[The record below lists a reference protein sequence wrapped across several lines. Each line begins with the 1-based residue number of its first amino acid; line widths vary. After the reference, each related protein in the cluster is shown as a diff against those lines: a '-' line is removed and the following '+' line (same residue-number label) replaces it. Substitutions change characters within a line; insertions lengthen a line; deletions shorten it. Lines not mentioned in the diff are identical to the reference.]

1 MRRTVCSAC
10 GGKELNLFLDLGESP
25 IADAYTDTSDR
36 DVPMYPLEL
45 AVCGD
50 CYLVQLMEVL
60 DTKTLFGTGY
70 SFYSSASPPLSAY
83 HAAYAES
90 LFKPYDTLLRK
101 GILEIGCNDG
111 DFLRHFAA
119 YRALG
124 VDPAGGPVA
133 DAHQRGLDVWNV
145 PFTLKFAQKLGQMGV
160 VVANHVLAHVEDAS
174 DVLAGISHVLA
185 DDGVAIIEVQY
196 LPDMLLNNAF
206 DLVYHE
212 HRNFFSLTSLEKAA
226 NQHGLLVTGV
236 EFTERQG
243 GSMRVTLRKGT
254 PEPLETHRVLLETHR
269 VFGTKISEEWLKE
282 DGTYSGFQGRAE
294 RVAARLLSLI
304 RSLRGVPI
312 VGYGAPAKAT
322 TLLNFCSLGQEELE
336 FVIDTTPAKQGRYI
350 PGTGL
355 PILSAD
361 DPHLVDTYLLLSWN
375 YMSQILRKEKDFT
388 VNGGRWIIPL
398 PAPVIL

>member
-1 MRRTVCSAC
+1 MKRTMCSAC
-10 GGKELNLFLDLGESP
+10 GDKELNQFLDLGDSP
-25 IADAYTDTSDR
+25 IADAYTDSPDR
-36 DVPMYPLEL
+36 DVPRYPLAL
-45 AVCGD
+45 AVCGN

-90 LFKPYDTLLRK
+90 LFKPYDVLLRK

-124 VDPAGGPVA
+124 IDPADGPA
-133 DAHQRGLDVWNV
+133 NMAGERGLSVWKA
-145 PFTLKFAQKLGQMGV
+145 PFSLELAKAMNKFGV
-160 VVANHVLAHVEDAS
+160 VVANHVLAHVEDVS
-174 DVLAGISHVLA
+174 DVLAGISLVLE

-196 LPDMLLNNAF
+196 LPDLLLNNAF

-212 HRNFFSLTSLEKAA
+212 HRNFFSLTSLANAA
-226 NQHGLLVTGV
+226 RLHGLQVDDV
-236 EFTERQG
+236 QFTERQG
-243 GSMRVTLRKGT
+243 GSIRVTLKHGT
-254 PEPLETHRVLLETHR
+254 RAAHGLTDLREYRE
-269 VFGTKISEEWLKE
+269 GWLQ
-282 DGTYSGFQGRAE
+282 DPSAYAGFQGRAE
-294 RVAARLLSLI
+294 RVASRLQELVWNLD
-304 RSLRGVPI
+304 GPI

-322 TLLNFCSLGQEELE
+322 TLLNFCGINDNEIE

-355 PILSAD
+355 PILAAD
-361 DPHLVDTYLLLSWN
+361 EPHLVDTYLLLSWN
-375 YMSQILRKEKDFT
+375 YMAEILRKEKEFT
-388 VNGGRWIIPL
+388 AAGGRWLIPL
-398 PAPVIL
+398 PVPVVI